1 MFRLARIKKKAQ
13 TAAEVAVFGA
23 VMIFVIGMIV
33 RQTMGSSYQQNQS
46 LKAMRLA
53 MATSF
58 KYSQGLMGLG
68 GTDGTMSHNTATIL
82 FVEDRL
88 TADSAKYGA
97 IDRTPYMLSASAT
110 HSRNLYM
117 DLDAGFNFD
126 LPIYD
131 VFVNGKH
138 FPFTTARFRRV
149 CLREC
154 LTEANPCPANQLC
167 KNSWQQPNLPC
178 VPGDCAASCPDFADG
193 GCDTP
198 MSNPP
203 WDPAANGDIALW
215 DPPWNNSSW
224 DDNCGQQTMACSTC
238 ELFDM
243 DGNSYCNPACTGCTN
258 CTPGSSQ
265 TYVKTVGCMRLYT
278 RMYNHPQVAE
288 WCDHDGGGPQR
299 QCPAVPADC
308 PNCNLTA
315 NERFDLDRSGGS
327 FLSTSVPPF
336 DPALA
341 DPDVLEPPL
350 PNEIGYHDFQWQ
362 WYLVMAFDEAFS
374 PVWVWDTPPP
384 PPVPTWSRAEGVNS
398 STSENFSVDVDGDFK
413 MENIAFDTLVTDS
426 LTGVI
431 TKFQVLDYQAGD
443 FDPTRNEHE
452 AGPVPGFREDAA
464 MYSFG
469 MMGGTGTYL
478 RIREG
483 KDLLGPGTGQFIRT
497 VNQKD
502 QIDLIERQFQLSND
516 THRFCDRNG
525 DVTAV
530 GSPDW
535 AGAGWSA
542 QVPNPMEACTN
553 SSIADTPTCFSGPNI
568 DKICMDQNP
577 ARLIIFVRSRIASGH
592 GRKWVTPMDVDD
604 YIDLTPPM
612 GQ

>member
-1 MFRLARIKKKAQ
+1 MFRLTRIEKKAQ

-33 RQTMGSSYQQNQS
+33 RQAMGSSYQQNQS

-68 GTDGTMSHNTATIL
+68 GDDGTMSHNTATIL

-110 HSRNLYM
+110 HSRNLYYM
-117 DLDAGFNFD
+117 DLDVGYNYD

-131 VFVNGKH
+131 VFVNGRH

-154 LTEANPCPANQLC
+154 LTDTTGLCPADQLC

-178 VPGDCAASCPDFADG
+178 VLGDCAASCPDFAVG

-215 DPPWNNSSW
+215 DPPWNNNSW
-224 DDNCGQQTMACSTC
+224 DDNCGQQTRSCSTC
-238 ELFDM
+238 ELIGAPND
-243 DGNSYCNPACTGCTN
+243 CNPDCVGCTN
-258 CTPGSSQ
+258 CTPSSSQ
-265 TYVKTVGCMRLYT
+265 TFVRTVGCMRLYT
-278 RMYNHPQVAE
+278 RMYNHPQVTE
-288 WCDHDGGGPQR
+288 WCDHDGPVPPAR
-299 QCPAVPADC
+299 ECPAVPADC
-308 PNCNLTA
+308 PNCNLTPD
-315 NERFDLDRSGGS
+315 ERFDLDRSGAS
-327 FLSTSVPPF
+327 FAPPF

-341 DPDVLEPPL
+341 DPDVPAPDPDAISRE
-350 PNEIGYHDFQWQ
+350 YFQWQ

-374 PVWVWDTPPP
+374 PVSVWGGLQP

-398 STSENFSVDVDGDFK
+398 STSENFSVDVDADLK
-413 MENIAFDTLVTDS
+413 VESIAFDTLVTDP

-443 FDPTRNEHE
+443 FDPTKNENE
-452 AGPVPGFREDAA
+452 AGPMPGFREDAA

-483 KDLLGPGTGQFIRT
+483 RDLLGPGTGQFIRT
-497 VNQKD
+497 TNQKD
-502 QIDLIERQFQLSND
+502 QIDLVERQFQLSND

-542 QVPNPMEACTN
+542 QAPNPMEACVNT
-553 SSIADTPTCFSGPNI
+553 SIVNAPTCFSGPNI
-568 DKICMDQNP
+568 DKICMDQDP

-604 YIDLTPPM
+604 YVDLTPPP
-612 GQ
+612 GL